1 MRYKKKI
8 LSSFLKTSICA
19 FFSFIG
25 YCSIVIVQT
34 IINDTVSNN
43 KIMEENEK
51 EYKKIIHPKETKA
64 LGFKNQIVAPPNSG
78 HQCWFSITE
87 LRIMNSNIDLG
98 GISNKYKT
106 LNRGLSHD
114 IQFFNP
120 LYSQGLIVQSSVGK
134 LEEEWNINLKYKNI
148 KNIYVIY
155 TLSSGKE
162 DADLRCLL

>member
-87 LRIMNSNIDLG
+87 LRVMESNINSG
-98 GISNKYKT
+98 NISSRYKA
-106 LNRGLSHD
+106 LNGEFSHEILFFSLS
-114 IQFFNP
+114 
-120 LYSQGLIVQSSVGK
+120 YSQGLMVQSSIGK
-134 LEEEWNINLKYKNI
+134 LEEEWNVNLKDKNI
-148 KNIYVIY
+148 ENIYVIS